1 MKKSTTYLTTFCI
14 VIAGAAMAVAQ
25 TTTLPVNPPP
35 AVAPPASAPA
45 MPPMPSMINPSSN
58 IQPLTP
64 VPLNPTPPTRQSMR
78 QTVQTP
84 DPMGPGGPRA
94 GALPQTPFDQVM
106 AVAVCGETK
115 TPSDDCVKHGEEEAT
130 EKLSDFYAA
139 QYAKKEMNSSLT
151 VSFPKTM
158 SRSEQLRAIARIEK
172 AALAAAITKMEV
184 DIARQTEDRPDKQTV
199 ADPNTR
205 KLKQWAEKANS
216 EAEKGSNWTHDWSS
230 NTHKFTEGDAY
241 RQLKNITKSG

>member
-1 MKKSTTYLTTFCI
+1 MQTRSTYLTTFCL
-14 VIAGAAMAVAQ
+14 GLGSAALAVAQ
-25 TTTLPVNPPP
+25 TTTLSVNPPP

-64 VPLNPTPPTRQSMR
+64 TALNPTPPTRQSMR

-106 AVAVCGETK
+106 AVAVCGDAK
-115 TPSDDCVKHGEEEAT
+115 NPSDDCVKHGEEEAT
-130 EKLSDFYAA
+130 EKLSDFYTA

-158 SRSEQLRAIARIEK
+158 SRSEQLRSIVRIEK
-172 AALAAAITKMEV
+172 TALTAAITKMEAGV
-184 DIARQTEDRPDKQTV
+184 AKQTEDRPDKQTV
-199 ADPNTR
+199 ADPNSK
-205 KLKQWAEKANS
+205 KLKQWEEKANS

-241 RQLKNITKSG
+241 RQLKSITASG

>member
-1 MKKSTTYLTTFCI
+1 MKKRSAYLTTFCLAI
-14 VIAGAAMAVAQ
+14 GGAVVAVAQ
-25 TTTLPVNPPP
+25 TTTMPVNPAP

-58 IQPLTP
+58 VQPLTP
-64 VPLNPTPPTRQSMR
+64 TPLNPTPPTRQSMR

-84 DPMGPGGPRA
+84 DPMGPGGLRA

-106 AVAVCGETK
+106 AVAVCGDTK
-115 TPSDDCVKHGEEEAT
+115 NPSDECVKHGEEEAT

-151 VSFPKTM
+151 VTFPKTM
-158 SRSEQLRAIARIEK
+158 SRTEQLHSIVRIEK
-172 AALAAAITKMEV
+172 AALTAGIAKMEAEV
-184 DIARQTEDRPDKQTV
+184 SRQTVDRADKQTV
-199 ADPNTR
+199 ADPNSN
-205 KLKQWAEKANS
+205 KLKQWEEKANS

-241 RQLKNITKSG
+241 RQLKSIATSG